1 MNFKSQLILFV
12 LIFSAILSLYTS
24 FLLFKRRKAPG
35 AIYFTAN
42 AIACFIWVVGY
53 LIEFLGSDIET
64 KMWGV
69 RIQYFFGIPFV
80 CTLWFA
86 AALHYNSHG
95 TKPKPVMLI
104 LLNVIPFATMILMW
118 TNDSHHLVYRSAG
131 IITADGLRLITKQIG
146 SWYYVNV
153 VYSYAALLAGTILL
167 LYSFKKSRSIY
178 RGQIIIFVIASL
190 LPWISNFLYV
200 VGMNSFMRLD
210 ITPIAFTITMIL
222 VWLGLFRYQLFDIVP
237 AARNLVIE
245 SMQNGLIVL
254 DYHDRVIDANPFA
267 QKIFKSENLIGIS
280 KDELFK
286 GVKFNWTIDESKLT
300 EIYEVDIRNATYE
313 MIISDIPDRFK
324 NPSGKVITLYD
335 ITERKKT
342 EKKLQDLNSS
352 KDKLFSIIA
361 HDLKNP
367 FFGMIGL
374 SEILREDFK
383 EIDDS
388 EKMRLINDLN
398 DLSLNTFKMLENL
411 LDWSRQ
417 QTGRLVFA
425 PLNFS
430 LIELV
435 NRNLQMAQQQAAIKN
450 INIKSNMPESMDVF
464 ADSNMI
470 DTVVRNLIS
479 NAIKFTE
486 SGGQIEVAVFERNG
500 NAFFSVKDNGVGM
513 DEEKLKKLFLLN
525 SDTKSNGTAG
535 EHGTGLGLL
544 LCKEFIEK
552 NGGIIT
558 VESEPGKGS
567 TFTSSIPRT
576 K

>member
-1 MNFKSQLILFV
+1 
-12 LIFSAILSLYTS
+12 
-24 FLLFKRRKAPG
+24 
-35 AIYFTAN
+35 
-42 AIACFIWVVGY
+42 
-53 LIEFLGSDIET
+53 
-64 KMWGV
+64 
-69 RIQYFFGIPFV
+69 
-80 CTLWFA
+80 
-86 AALHYNSHG
+86 
-95 TKPKPVMLI
+95 
-104 LLNVIPFATMILMW
+104 
-118 TNDSHHLVYRSAG
+118 
-131 IITADGLRLITKQIG
+131 
-146 SWYYVNV
+146 
-153 VYSYAALLAGTILL
+153 
-167 LYSFKKSRSIY
+167 
-178 RGQIIIFVIASL
+178 
-190 LPWISNFLYV
+190 
-200 VGMNSFMRLD
+200 
-210 ITPIAFTITMIL
+210 
-222 VWLGLFRYQLFDIVP
+222 
-237 AARNLVIE
+237 
-245 SMQNGLIVL
+245 MQNGLIVL

-479 NAIKFTE
+479 NACT
-486 SGGQIEVAVFERNG
+486 Q
-500 NAFFSVKDNGVGM
+500 
-513 DEEKLKKLFLLN
+513 
-525 SDTKSNGTAG
+525 
-535 EHGTGLGLL
+535 
-544 LCKEFIEK
+544 
-552 NGGIIT
+552 
-558 VESEPGKGS
+558 P
-567 TFTSSIPRT
+567 
-576 K
+576 